1 MRVLSAQNRSSLG
14 RTHRAMV
21 WLEAYKRGAKLI
33 SCVKAGSRAVLAVT
47 GRKPAPMDE
56 IAKFFDFEEAG
67 VLD

>member
-1 MRVLSAQNRSSLG
+1 MYCLRKTAAHLDELTEPWLG
-14 RTHRAMV
+14 
-21 WLEAYKRGAKLI
+21 WKPKRGAKLI

-47 GRKPAPMDE
+47 GGKPAPMDE